1 MSNEFDNLDLPAF
14 TDCEI
19 RSLKVL
25 DAEICRINNHYN
37 SLIEQSKKE
46 RDRKIQDCGG
56 LRKYQNVIEQKKK
69 DPDLQYTPGEQ
80 TLVTHVGE
88 VIAKCRTKVDK
99 LEEAHQGEL
108 KIAEEKREKKLQDI
122 NKARARRKQ
131 TNIEKESSEINIE
144 VTRRDI
150 LKVEVED
157 LKEVIKT
164 LETREGYYRE
174 LVNRPNLTAYS
185 KAIYTRK
192 FETASKL
199 REAFSVRL
207 DRRKNILKGKA
218 QDTTERSDTDVSD
231 GGYSDCSDIEGS
243 PYREKYNIRRRKKR
257 KPFSKRTR
265 FSRRR
270 SNWKYI
276 I

>member
-1 MSNEFDNLDLPAF
+1 MA
-14 TDCEI
+14 
-19 RSLKVL
+19 
-25 DAEICRINNHYN
+25 
-37 SLIEQSKKE
+37 
-46 RDRKIQDCGG
+46 
-56 LRKYQNVIEQKKK
+56 
-69 DPDLQYTPGEQ
+69 
-80 TLVTHVGE
+80 THVGE
-88 VIAKCRTKVDK
+88 AVAKCRTKVEK

-108 KIAEEKREKKLQDI
+108 KIGEEKREKKLQDI

-131 TNIEKESSEINIE
+131 TNIEKESGEINIE

-174 LVNRPNLTAYS
+174 LVNRPNLTVYS
-185 KAIYTRK
+185 KAIYIRK

-207 DRRKNILKGKA
+207 DRRKNILKGKV
-218 QDTTERSDTDVSD
+218 QDTTERSDTDMSD
-231 GGYSDCSDIEGS
+231 GGYSDCSDIEDS
-243 PYREKYNIRRRKKR
+243 PYREKYKK
-257 KPFSKRTR
+257 KKEKKTFSKRTR

>member
-1 MSNEFDNLDLPAF
+1 M
-14 TDCEI
+14 
-19 RSLKVL
+19 
-25 DAEICRINNHYN
+25 
-37 SLIEQSKKE
+37 
-46 RDRKIQDCGG
+46 
-56 LRKYQNVIEQKKK
+56 
-69 DPDLQYTPGEQ
+69 
-80 TLVTHVGE
+80 VTHVGE
-88 VIAKCRTKVDK
+88 VIAKCRTKVEK
-99 LEEAHQGEL
+99 LEEAHLGGL

-131 TNIEKESSEINIE
+131 TNFEKESGEINIE

-174 LVNRPNLTAYS
+174 LINRPDLTAYS

-207 DRRKNILKGKA
+207 DRRKNILKGKT

-231 GGYSDCSDIEGS
+231 GGYSDCSDIEGR
-243 PYREKYNIRRRKKR
+243 PYREKYNIRTRKKK
-257 KPFSKRTR
+257 KPFPREQDFPEEEVIGNTSFDNTIVENNPSEILLIFNQKRKKKKAIYLV
-265 FSRRR
+265 SQ
-270 SNWKYI
+270 I
-276 I
+276 

>member
-1 MSNEFDNLDLPAF
+1 MANEFDNLDLLAF

-25 DAEICRINNHYN
+25 DAEIDRINTHYN
-37 SLIEQSKKE
+37 NLIEQSKKE

-56 LRKYQNVIEQKKK
+56 LRKYQNLIEQKKK
-69 DPDLQYTPGEQ
+69 DPNLQYTPGEQ

-88 VIAKCRTKVDK
+88 VIAKCRTKVEK
-99 LEEAHQGEL
+99 LGEAHQGEL
-108 KIAEEKREKKLQDI
+108 KIAEEKREKKLKDI

-131 TNIEKESSEINIE
+131 TNLEKESGEINIE

-164 LETREGYYRE
+164 LETGEGHYRE
-174 LVNRPNLTAYS
+174 LVNRPSLTAYS

-192 FETASKL
+192 FEIASTL
-199 REAFSVRL
+199 RKAFSVRL
-207 DRRKNILKGKA
+207 DRRKNILKRQG
-218 QDTTERSDTDVSD
+218 T
-231 GGYSDCSDIEGS
+231 GY
-243 PYREKYNIRRRKKR
+243 N
-257 KPFSKRTR
+257 
-265 FSRRR
+265 
-270 SNWKYI
+270 
-276 I
+276 

>member
-1 MSNEFDNLDLPAF
+1 MANEFDNLDLPAF

-25 DAEICRINNHYN
+25 DAEIDRINNHN
-37 SLIEQSKKE
+37 NNLIEQSKKE

-56 LRKYQNVIEQKKK
+56 LRKYQNLIEQKKK

-88 VIAKCRTKVDK
+88 VIAKCRTKAEK

-131 TNIEKESSEINIE
+131 TNIEKESGEINIE

-164 LETREGYYRE
+164 LETRE
-174 LVNRPNLTAYS
+174 
-185 KAIYTRK
+185 
-192 FETASKL
+192 
-199 REAFSVRL
+199 
-207 DRRKNILKGKA
+207 
-218 QDTTERSDTDVSD
+218 
-231 GGYSDCSDIEGS
+231 SDILSES
-243 PYREKYNIRRRKKR
+243 DLDLDSDLEEENMAKKR
-257 KPFSKRTR
+257 LSKMAL
-265 FSRRR
+265 
-270 SNWKYI
+270 
-276 I
+276 

>member
-1 MSNEFDNLDLPAF
+1 MANESDNLELPAC

-25 DAEICRINNHYN
+25 DTEIDRINHHYKN
-37 SLIEQSKKE
+37 LIEQSKKE

-56 LRKYQNVIEQKKK
+56 LRKYQKLIEQKKK
-69 DPDLQYTPGEQ
+69 DPELQYTPGEQ

-88 VIAKCRTKVDK
+88 VVAKCSAEVEK

-108 KIAEEKREKKLQDI
+108 KVAEEKREKKLKEI

-131 TNIEKESSEINIE
+131 AYIEKESGEINIE

-157 LKEVIKT
+157 LKELIKT

-192 FETASKL
+192 VETASKL
-199 REAFSVRL
+199 REVFTVRL
-207 DRRKNILKGKA
+207 NRRKNILKGKA
-218 QDTTERSDTDVSD
+218 
-231 GGYSDCSDIEGS
+231 
-243 PYREKYNIRRRKKR
+243 
-257 KPFSKRTR
+257 
-265 FSRRR
+265 
-270 SNWKYI
+270 
-276 I
+276 